1 MRFRRKLRLFAL
13 TTLVVWL
20 GAVYHDVWLAAADL
34 AHHHDHA
41 HHHEHHQDSDNDSS
55 DSIPLLDFH
64 AIPFVVS
71 NAISVPQSFV
81 WSDGPNLST
90 LWLEHFKAQCVDCAN
105 APPPPSDL
113 HETRRVFSLRL
124 SNSVQPNA
132 PPVFA

>member
-1 MRFRRKLRLFAL
+1 MRFSRKLRLFAL

-20 GAVYHDVWLAAADL
+20 GAAYHDVWLAAADL